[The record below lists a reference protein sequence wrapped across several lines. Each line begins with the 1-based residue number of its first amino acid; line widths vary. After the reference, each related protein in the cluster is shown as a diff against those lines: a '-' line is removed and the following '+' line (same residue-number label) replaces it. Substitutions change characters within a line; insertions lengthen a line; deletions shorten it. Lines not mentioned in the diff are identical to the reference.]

1 MDKSLLIALDLNNN
15 NNDLKEEIR
24 EMILLAETLNF
35 IIEDVIIQKRER
47 IDPSTYF
54 GKGKL
59 ETIKNQCGELKIN
72 TIFIND
78 ELPPTQHKNIQKIF
92 GKNILI
98 IDRTKLILDIFTN
111 HAKTKESKTQVE
123 LAKLEYLM
131 PRLTGMWTHLE
142 RQAGG
147 TGTRGG
153 PGEKQI
159 EIDRRL
165 INKSINKLKK
175 DLTKIENQKNTQRK
189 SRANLY
195 KIAIVGYT
203 NAGKSSLLKTLTGH
217 NAYIKNQLFATLD
230 TTTKKMKIKNNDVL
244 ISDTVGFLRKLP
256 HNLIASF
263 KSTLKDIQ
271 NCDLIIKLI
280 DINSTDI
287 YGHLNTIN
295 STLIELKCDKK
306 DSILVFNKIDLIKN
320 QLDFKKINLKYN
332 NPLMISTLK
341 KLKINELLNEI
352 HNSINKNNTIY
363 KVTLDFNETDVIK
376 FIYKKTSVINEK
388 ADDNSITF
396 SFTSSREV
404 YDKIQNIRKSSFSE
418 DL

>member
-1 MDKSLLIALDLNNN
+1 M
-15 NNDLKEEIR
+15 
-24 EMILLAETLNF
+24 
-35 IIEDVIIQKRER
+35 
-47 IDPSTYF
+47 
-54 GKGKL
+54 
-59 ETIKNQCGELKIN
+59 
-72 TIFIND
+72 
-78 ELPPTQHKNIQKIF
+78 
-92 GKNILI
+92 
-98 IDRTKLILDIFTN
+98 
-111 HAKTKESKTQVE
+111 
-123 LAKLEYLM
+123 
-131 PRLTGMWTHLE
+131 
-142 RQAGG
+142 
-147 TGTRGG
+147 
-153 PGEKQI
+153 
-159 EIDRRL
+159 RRL
-165 INKSINKLKK
+165 K
-175 DLTKIENQKNTQRK
+175 
-189 SRANLY
+189 
-195 KIAIVGYT
+195 
-203 NAGKSSLLKTLTGH
+203 KTL
-217 NAYIKNQLFATLD
+217 K
-230 TTTKKMKIKNNDVL
+230 
-244 ISDTVGFLRKLP
+244 
-256 HNLIASF
+256 SF
-263 KSTLKDIQ
+263 KIDQGPAGNTEQFRSQ
-271 NCDLIIKLI
+271 IKLI

-376 FIYKKTSVINEK
+376 FIYKKTNVINEK